1 MYLYYL
7 YSELNAQ
14 SLSTLTAYRKAVKL
28 ANILKLPRL
37 RIISILLEDTKNLD
51 ILKHLT
57 G

>member
-14 SLSTLTAYRKAVKL
+14 SSSTLTAYRKAVKL

-37 RIISILLEDTKNLD
+37 RIISILLENTKNLD